1 MAQRLTEH
9 PWLTRAAGRPVVL
22 DTDTDNEI
30 DDHFAVAWA
39 LASDLDLVAL
49 HAAPFAN
56 DRSAGAAAG
65 MRQSAEQLRRLT
77 AAADRDIPVYEGSAG
92 YLREDPPARPAAVED
107 LLGRAAAGPVT
118 VIAIGAI
125 TNVAL
130 ALRADPSVADRLTVV
145 WLGGQPLWSWDERE
159 FNFSSDPA
167 ATREVLESTVDILVV
182 PCRGVAELLQ
192 TTVAE
197 MAAHLGRSAMA
208 DHLLAV
214 FREQVESTPGA
225 ARPIWD
231 MSAVACLLTPEAIQ
245 VADQDVPRLDDNA
258 RWIPGSVNRRIPVVQ
273 WLDRNRIFV
282 DFFARLKG
290 R

>member
-1 MAQRLTEH
+1 MI
-9 PWLTRAAGRPVVL
+9 

-39 LASDLDLVAL
+39 LASDLDVVAL

-56 DRSAGAAAG
+56 GRSIGAAAG
-65 MRQSAEQLRRLT
+65 MRQSAAQLRRLT
-77 AAADRDIPVYEGSAG
+77 AAAGRDVPVHEGSAG

-107 LLGRAAAGPVT
+107 LLSRAAAGPIT

-125 TNVAL
+125 TNIAL
-130 ALRADPSVADRLTVV
+130 AVRADPTVAERLSVV
-145 WLGGQPLWSWDERE
+145 WLGGQPLWSSDPEE

-197 MAAHLGRSAMA
+197 MAAHLGESAMA
-208 DHLLAV
+208 EHLLTV
-214 FREQVESTPGA
+214 FRDQVESTPGA

-231 MSAVACLLTPEAIQ
+231 MSAVACLLTPDAIQ
-245 VADQDVPRLDDNA
+245 VADEDVPRLDDEA
-258 RWIPGSVNRRIPVVQ
+258 RWLPGSVNRRIPIVH
-273 WLDRNRIFV
+273 WLDRNRVFV
-282 DFFARLKG
+282 DFFARLKS